1 MSIIAKTNSTHREPI
16 PAGNYIARCYQMIH
30 IGTVME
36 FIPGQEQKLFNK
48 VRIGWELPTELK
60 VFKDEN
66 GEQPYVISEE
76 YTLSMHE
83 KANLRKLLASW
94 RGKDFS
100 EDEAKAFDIT
110 KLIGVQC
117 MINVIHKASKKD
129 ASRIYEKIGSV
140 SSVPK
145 GLTCPPQIN
154 KTMVLSYDNF
164 DYSIYDN
171 LPDFIK
177 DKIKG
182 SLEYAAMQQPNSINI
197 PSQLQVEPI
206 DDLPF

>member
-1 MSIIAKTNSTHREPI
+1 MSIIATNNSTPREPI
-16 PAGNYIARCYQMIH
+16 PAGNYVARCIEMIQ

-36 FIPGQEQKLFNK
+36 LINGEQKMLNK
-48 VRIGWELPTELK
+48 VRIGWELPTEKK
-60 VFKDEN
+60 VFKEEL

-76 YTLSMHE
+76 YTLSMNE
-83 KANLRKLLASW
+83 KANLRKMLASW

-110 KLIGVQC
+110 KLLGVSC
-117 MINVIHKASKKD
+117 MLNVIHKASKKD
-129 ASRIYEKIGSV
+129 ATKIYEKIGSV
-140 SSVPK
+140 STMPK
-145 GLTCPPQIN
+145 GLEVPAQIN
-154 KTMVLSYDNF
+154 PTKVLSYDSF
-164 DYSIYDN
+164 DNQIFES

-182 SLEYAAMQQPNSINI
+182 TPEYAAMQQPNAIHTNNQQ
-197 PSQLQVEPI
+197 PEAI

>member
-1 MSIIAKTNSTHREPI
+1 MAILATTNSTPREPI
-16 PAGNYIARCYQMIH
+16 PAGNYVARCYQMVQ

-36 FIPGQEQKLFNK
+36 LINGEQKMLNK

-60 VFKDEN
+60 VFKEEN

-76 YTLSMHE
+76 FTLSMNE
-83 KANLRKLLASW
+83 KANLRKMLASW

-100 EDEAKAFDIT
+100 EDEAKSFDIT
-110 KLIGVQC
+110 KLIGAKC

-140 SSVPK
+140 SSIPK
-145 GLTCPPQIN
+145 GLDCPPAIN
-154 KTMVLSYDNF
+154 NASILSF
-164 DYSIYDN
+164 DDFNVDLYNS

-177 DKIKG
+177 DKVKS
-182 SLEYAAMQQPNSINI
+182 SLEYAAMQHPNVIRTQSHV
-197 PSQLQVEPI
+197 SDVE
-206 DDLPF
+206 DDGLPF